1 MRAAL
6 YMATLSTVR
15 YDPVLKAF
23 YQRLLSK
30 GKPAKVALVASMHK
44 LLTIINAIL
53 KSGKPWVAN
62 HPTTLNPP

>member
-1 MRAAL
+1 
-6 YMATLSTVR
+6 
-15 YDPVLKAF
+15 
-23 YQRLLSK
+23 LSK

-62 HPTTLNPP
+62 HPTTLKPA